1 MEKFKW
7 IVYGLDM
14 EYDVIIESEGLD
26 RNDSHAEA
34 VAKCQQFGLDFD
46 TIEPFNRSFM
56 ERANW
61 IKD

>member
-14 EYDVIIESEGLD
+14 DYDVIIESEGID

-34 VAKCQQFGLDFD
+34 VAKCELYGLDFD
-46 TIEPFNRSFM
+46 TIEPFNKSFVN
-56 ERANW
+56 RLNW
-61 IKD
+61 LND